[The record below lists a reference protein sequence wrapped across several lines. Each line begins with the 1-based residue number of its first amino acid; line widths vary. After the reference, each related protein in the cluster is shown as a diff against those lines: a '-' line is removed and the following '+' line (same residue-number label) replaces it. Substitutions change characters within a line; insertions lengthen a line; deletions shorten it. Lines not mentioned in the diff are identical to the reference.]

1 MTFDDTEIIKTAIGW
16 VATIG
21 TTLTGAV
28 TYLFF
33 QVVNLNRKVGR
44 MEAEIQE
51 YKADIEEYKNCPIPQ
66 CYFRVRRLQREQT
79 ETIPNGIKI

>member
-1 MTFDDTEIIKTAIGW
+1 MTLDDTEIIKTAIGW

-44 MEAEIQE
+44 MEAEIME
-51 YKADIEEYKNCPIPQ
+51 YKHDIEEYKNCPTPQ
-66 CYFRVRRLQREQT
+66 CFFRVRRLQRDQT